1 MGPSGIRI
9 GSQQKRAGAEYQYNE
24 GGRSKMYPKT
34 NDMLFMQPVSMEAT
48 PENEHR
54 SRISEIEENSLLTEL
69 PIRGGRMSRLRLGEE
84 LSVYH
89 MTEDGVKYY
98 FTAHVL
104 GYQDDSIPLMRI
116 SKPMPEDISKV
127 QRRHY
132 LRVPAQVEIAVQ
144 APDFHFTAMTS
155 DLSGG
160 GLSFTDTLDHS
171 IQMNQQVDGWII
183 LAYKSGNVDHVSFG
197 GEVTRVKE
205 PGTGRNTISVR
216 FTRMVDTERQ
226 KVIRYCFER
235 QLDFRNR

>member
-1 MGPSGIRI
+1 MTSTY
-9 GSQQKRAGAEYQYNE
+9 KRRAIK
-24 GGRSKMYPKT
+24 KMYPKT
-34 NDMLFMQPVSMEAT
+34 NDMLFMQPVSMEAK

-69 PIRGGRMSRLRLGEE
+69 PLRAGRMSRLRLGEE

-98 FTAHVL
+98 FTSHVL

-116 SKPMPEDISKV
+116 SKPLPEDISKV

-132 LRVPAQVEIAVQ
+132 LRVPAKVEIAVQ
-144 APDFHFTAMTS
+144 APQFHFTAVTS

-160 GLSFTDTLDHS
+160 GLSFVDAGAYPIETE
-171 IQMNQQVDGWII
+171 QEVDGWIL
-183 LAYKSGNVDHVSFG
+183 LAYKSGSVDHVPFG
-197 GEVTRVKE
+197 GEVLRVKE
-205 PGTGRNTISVR
+205 PGTGRNTVSVR
-216 FTRMVDTERQ
+216 FTRIADTERQ

>member
-1 MGPSGIRI
+1 
-9 GSQQKRAGAEYQYNE
+9 
-24 GGRSKMYPKT
+24 MYPKT
-34 NDMLFMQPVSMEAT
+34 NDMLFMQPVSMEAK

-54 SRISEIEENSLLTEL
+54 SRISEIEDNSLLVEL
-69 PIRGGRMSRLRLGEE
+69 PLRAGRMSRLRLGEE

-98 FTAHVL
+98 FTSHVL
-104 GYQDDSIPLMRI
+104 GYHDDAIPLMRI
-116 SKPMPEDISKV
+116 SKPLPEDISKV

-144 APDFHFTAMTS
+144 SPDFHFTAVTS

-160 GLSFTDTLDHS
+160 GLSFTASDNHPLR
-171 IQMNQQVDGWII
+171 MNEQVDGWIL
-183 LAYKSGNVDHVSFG
+183 LAYKSGSVDHVPFG
-197 GEVTRVKE
+197 GEVMRVKE
-205 PGTGRNTISVR
+205 PGTGRNTVSVQ
-216 FTRMVDTERQ
+216 FNEIADTERQ